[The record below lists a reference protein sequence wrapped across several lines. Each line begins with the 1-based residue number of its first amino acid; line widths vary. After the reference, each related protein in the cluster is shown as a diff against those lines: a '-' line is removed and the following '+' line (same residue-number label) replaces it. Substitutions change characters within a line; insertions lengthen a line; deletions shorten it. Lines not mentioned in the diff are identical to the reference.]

1 MLFLGDYKSQNAT
14 PPASFLIGQAC
25 GKRGRGLVGILG
37 YVVPAQVARP
47 DRGHLLV
54 IRFVLEGGWGTGHAD
69 ADEGGLG

>member
-14 PPASFLIGQAC
+14 HPASFLIGQVC
-25 GKRGRGLVGILG
+25 GNRGRDLVGISG
-37 YVVPAQVARP
+37 YVVPAQVTRPARV
-47 DRGHLLV
+47 HLLV